1 MVKRYTFHDL
11 VLIYMRLEDSHRLI
25 VDGDADESTPI
36 PDLTLHAGPL
46 ASLDT
51 VLSYQK
57 DGRYFCRSGFDGGLA
72 LCVRA
77 YPSERDHVRND
88 RTDER

>member
-1 MVKRYTFHDL
+1 MVRRYTFHDL

-25 VDGDADESTPI
+25 VDADPDESIPI
-36 PDLTLHAGPL
+36 PDLTFHAGPL

-57 DGRYFCRSGFDGGLA
+57 DGRYFVGQALDGGLA
-72 LCVRA
+72 LCL
-77 YPSERDHVRND
+77 
-88 RTDER
+88 